1 MGLYAN
7 RMLIDLVCKVS
18 EKLMGKLERKREEI
32 EKDKRLQNEI
42 DPKQPL
48 SK

>member
-18 EKLMGKLERKREEI
+18 EQLKGKKERKREEK
-32 EKDKRLQNEI
+32 EKDKSLQNEI
-42 DPKQPL
+42 DPKLPL